1 MTKPSRLADIRRLM
15 GMTPGVS
22 PMPTTSAAVH
32 TTTRLVVALRAMA
45 PPYDALRT
53 GRTPS
58 QPLARSL
65 SRRTGRTKV
74 RARGF
79 VPWQRTPAVQSR
91 RAAGTRR
98 ILKAD
103 RSGAKDPL
111 SAREIAAYLAHT
123 LRGSVSGVV
132 SVANERCGSGNPIK
146 ARSSPLRC
154 RALSPRS
161 VPRTVAALASAAGRL
176 QIGLFKAFPLA
187 LDMPESVIPP
197 LQGGAPSCQAQFDL
211 QALCGRHDEFGQRP
225 RCCREVLCDAS

>member
-1 MTKPSRLADIRRLM
+1 
-15 GMTPGVS
+15 
-22 PMPTTSAAVH
+22 MPTTGAAVH

-154 RALSPRS
+154 RVLSPRS

-225 RCCREVLCDAS
+225 GCCREVLCDASETTELADLQVLLRE